1 MRKDRTKSIRLVLT
15 LAERAET
22 EAADRLLQQRRQLQS
37 HSEQLQQI
45 VNYNQEYSSQISQ
58 LGSINV
64 QQMISQRNFMSQLS
78 QLLQSQSE
86 TVDILR
92 QQTQKAEF
100 LWHQQY
106 QRRKKLADLVEQ
118 LEREQDKLEQGRLQK
133 ELDEMSRGIY
143 ISKTGY
149 VH

>member
-1 MRKDRTKSIRLVLT
+1 VRKDRTKSIRLVLT